1 MGHDKE
7 LLLFRKKMEIEREIE
22 EVNKSIY
29 LLNDQYKM
37 KIKMLQNIKEEL
49 DDLVK
54 HGRD

>member
-1 MGHDKE
+1 V
-7 LLLFRKKMEIEREIE
+7 LLFRKKMEIEREIE

-29 LLNDQYKM
+29 LLNDQYKL